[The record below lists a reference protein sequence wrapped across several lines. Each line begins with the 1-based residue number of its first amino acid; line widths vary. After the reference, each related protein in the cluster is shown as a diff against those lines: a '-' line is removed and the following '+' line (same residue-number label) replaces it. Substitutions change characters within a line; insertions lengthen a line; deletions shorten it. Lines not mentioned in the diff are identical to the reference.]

1 MNWYPDGIEQTAA
14 LQCDVDLDFA
24 GCSGSLGGLRGRVLA
39 AAYRA
44 SAKRRACQS
53 VVRWVVLLV
62 GGGLLAGCLPA
73 LPDSDDWRHGNTSVA
88 RVCDSEWD
96 LVDCFIRF
104 SSRHSQIL
112 MGRDLSGRAARVES
126 ASDSVRGG

>member
-1 MNWYPDGIEQTAA
+1 MNWYPDGIEQTAS

-24 GCSGSLGGLRGRVLA
+24 GCTGSLGCLRGRVLA

-53 VVRWVVLLV
+53 VVRSVVLLV
-62 GGGLLAGCLPA
+62 GGGLLAACLPA
-73 LPDSDDWRHGNTSVA
+73 LADSDDWRQGNASVA
-88 RVCDSEWD
+88 HICDSEWD
-96 LVDCFIRF
+96 LVDSFVRF

-112 MGRDLSGRAARVES
+112 TGRDLSGRESRVEN